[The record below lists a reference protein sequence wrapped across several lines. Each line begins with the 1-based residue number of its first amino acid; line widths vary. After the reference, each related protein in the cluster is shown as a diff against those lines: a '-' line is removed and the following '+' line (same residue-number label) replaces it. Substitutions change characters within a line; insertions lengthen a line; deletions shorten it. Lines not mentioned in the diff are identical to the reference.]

1 VERAP
6 VMVGYPTGD
15 EAGQHVRRA
24 PQYGGRPVTNIR
36 NIASPHWRGWLGVGN
51 RCVVPAT
58 SFFEYA
64 DTKPVMTPTWFAL
77 NEPLR

>member
-24 PQYGGRPVTNIR
+24 PQYGGQPVTNIR
-36 NIASPHWRGWLGVGN
+36 NIASPHRHGRLGVGS

-58 SFFEYA
+58 SFCEYA
-64 DTKPVMTPTWFAL
+64 DTKPRKTPTWFAL
-77 NEPLR
+77 KEPPR